1 MSRPLAVLFLSLIAW
16 TTEVCALTLT
26 DEEQKWLEDHPQ
38 LRLGIDASWPPFEF
52 RNQEGLY
59 TGLAADYVELI
70 EERLGVTIKPVEPYS
85 WSNVLDMAKND
96 KVDWLPGIMS
106 TPERQKSL
114 AFTRPYLDFPIVI
127 LAHKGGAAPQN
138 IKDLQASKLRRLK
151 TMHHMNCC
159 KTQHLDLNIVALGR
173 NMRLTIIAEGVETQA
188 NRIY

>member
-114 AFTRPYLDFPIVI
+114 ALTRPYLDFPIVI

-151 TMHHMNCC
+151 PCT
-159 KTQHLDLNIVALGR
+159 T
-173 NMRLTIIAEGVETQA
+173 
-188 NRIY
+188 